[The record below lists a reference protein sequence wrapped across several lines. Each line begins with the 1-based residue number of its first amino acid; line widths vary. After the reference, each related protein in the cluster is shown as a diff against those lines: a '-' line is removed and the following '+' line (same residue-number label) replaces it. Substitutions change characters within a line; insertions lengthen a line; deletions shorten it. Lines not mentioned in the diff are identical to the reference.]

1 MVTFARVLRDLSAPP
16 PAGCRSP
23 QVRDLLHDFFEPK
36 CWQTANHYW
45 LKYRQYAHHLKLER
59 NAWPGA
65 IEKLFAMKP
74 DDAQYRIRA
83 FRSWI
88 KRRASPKTRNGT
100 ERPCMYTLF
109 RLAKERG
116 LIHWEYPDAARILEN
131 KAWVRVH
138 PAFRDS
144 VMVFSDHLRRMNF
157 MANTVTTR
165 RALIRC
171 LGEWLRPRR
180 IHHLKLSDHEA
191 GEFIDWVISTEYSDH
206 YKNAILSAC
215 RGFYRWLRAKRQ
227 ILENPFDGMGRFR
240 VRQNLPT
247 VCTEKEILALIRA
260 AKTPVD
266 RAVIEILYATGCR
279 VSELCSIDLKEVSFD
294 ARHIKILGKW
304 RRERMILFNEAA
316 SRAIRDYLPHRA
328 ATLKRNGRPVHLAAP
343 LLVNV
348 HGTRITP
355 VRVEKNLKVMARA
368 AGVSERVT
376 PHAIRHSF
384 ATHLLNR
391 GADLYALMQLLG
403 HRNIQATVRY
413 LSVATTRLS
422 EVYRKCHP
430 RK

>member
-16 PAGCRSP
+16 PAGCKSP

-45 LKYRQYAHHLKLER
+45 LKYRQFAHYLKLDR
-59 NAWPGA
+59 GAWPGA
-65 IEKLFAMKP
+65 IERLFAMKP
-74 DDAQYRIRA
+74 DDVRFRVRA

-88 KRRASPKTRNGT
+88 KRTATAKTRNGT

-116 LIHWEYPDAARILEN
+116 IISWDYPDAARILEN
-131 KAWVRVH
+131 KAWVRVR
-138 PAFRDS
+138 PDFRDS
-144 VMVFSDHLRRMNF
+144 VATFSDHLRRMNF
-157 MANTVTTR
+157 APTSVTCR
-165 RALIRC
+165 RALIRS
-171 LGEWLRPRR
+171 LGEWLRARR
-180 IHHLKLSDHEA
+180 INHLKVTQDIA
-191 GEFIDWVISTEYSDH
+191 GEFVDWVISTEYSDH
-206 YKNAILSAC
+206 YKNAIITSC
-215 RGFYRWLRAKRQ
+215 RGFYRWLRVRRE
-227 ILENPFDGMGRFR
+227 IVENPFDGMARFR

-247 VCTEKEILALIRA
+247 VCSEREVLKLIRA
-260 AKTPVD
+260 AKSPLD

-316 SRAIRDYLPHRA
+316 AKAIRDYLPTRA
-328 ATLKRNGRPVHLAAP
+328 ETLRRNARPVHLAAP

-348 HGTRITP
+348 RGTRLTTT
-355 VRVEKNLKVMARA
+355 RVEKNLKVMARA
-368 AGVSERVT
+368 AGVSDRVT

-413 LSVATTRLS
+413 LSVATTRLA